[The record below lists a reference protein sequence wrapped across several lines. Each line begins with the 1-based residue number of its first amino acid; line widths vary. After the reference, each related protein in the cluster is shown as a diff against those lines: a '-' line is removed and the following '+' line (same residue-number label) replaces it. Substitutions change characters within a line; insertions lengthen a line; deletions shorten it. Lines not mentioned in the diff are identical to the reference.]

1 MNLNNKIMLLPLL
14 VPLTAAAGCTSLN
27 YTSPGGEHFSRR
39 SFGSKTT
46 ISALTVETATNGLR
60 RVELRGYM
68 NDSVQ
73 ALGTI
78 TEAAVRAGIQ
88 SAKP

>member
-1 MNLNNKIMLLPLL
+1 MNNKIMLLPVLGLL
-14 VPLTAAAGCTSLN
+14 SAAAGCTSLS
-27 YTSPGGEHFSRR
+27 YTSPDGEHFSRR
-39 SFGSKTT
+39 SLGSKTT
-46 ISALTVETATNGLR
+46 ISALTVEAATNGLR

-68 NDSVQ
+68 NDSTQ

-88 SAKP
+88 SVKP

>member
-1 MNLNNKIMLLPLL
+1 MNHKLKLLPAL
-14 VPLTAAAGCTSLN
+14 VLLTAAAGCTSIS
-27 YTSPGGEHFSRR
+27 YTSPSGEHFSR
-39 SFGSKTT
+39 SSLGSKTT
-46 ISALTVETATNGLR
+46 ISALTVEAATNGLR

-68 NDSVQ
+68 NDSTQ

-88 SAKP
+88 SVKP